1 MIITV
6 LGTGCKN
13 CKRLLD
19 NVNRA
24 VHELPC
30 AFEVIYQTDLM
41 EIAKTGLMRTPG
53 LMVDGKIV
61 VSGSVPEAEEIQVI
75 LRKFIAK

>member
-1 MIITV
+1 MKITV

-13 CKRLLD
+13 CKRLFD
-19 NVNRA
+19 NVNQA
-24 VHELPC
+24 VQELPC